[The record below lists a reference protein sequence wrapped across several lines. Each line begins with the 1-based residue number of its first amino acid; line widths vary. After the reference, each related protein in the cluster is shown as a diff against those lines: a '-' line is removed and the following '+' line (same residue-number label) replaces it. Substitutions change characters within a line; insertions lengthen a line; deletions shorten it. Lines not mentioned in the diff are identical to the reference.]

1 MTTNFTTTNSLLSD
15 KQVLE
20 TEIEDIE
27 DDESDGTSE
36 DQPELQK
43 NDENGKSSVN
53 MKKNPNN
60 IQLIYH

>member
-1 MTTNFTTTNSLLSD
+1 MTTNFTTTNEFLTD

-27 DDESDGTSE
+27 DDESDGTSD

-43 NDENGKSSVN
+43 NDENENSSVN
-53 MKKNPNN
+53 MKKT
-60 IQLIYH
+60 LISNYYY

>member
-60 IQLIYH
+60 IQLIYN

>member
-27 DDESDGTSE
+27 DDESDGTSD